1 MDDRLKAALEEG
13 AKNGAVEVFEKHDEY
28 MNALKEE
35 MEHYNAVLKEAKEA
49 YVKRTQELKDQYAD
63 NEAQYAFAQ
72 SILNGIINK
81 LDKKE

>member
-1 MDDRLKAALEEG
+1 MDDRLRAALEEG

-35 MEHYNAVLKEAKEA
+35 MEHYNAVLKEAKET
-49 YVKRTQELKDQYAD
+49 YVKRTQELQEQYAD
-63 NEAQYAFAQ
+63 NEAQYDFAQ
-72 SILNGIINK
+72 NILYGIINK

>member
-13 AKNGAVEVFEKHDEY
+13 ARNGAAEVFEKHGEFV
-28 MNALKEE
+28 NALKEE
-35 MEHYNAVLKEAKEA
+35 MEHYNAVLKEAEEA
-49 YVKRTQELKDQYAD
+49 YAKKTQELKDRYAD

-72 SILNGIINK
+72 NILNGIINK

>member
-1 MDDRLKAALEEG
+1 MDERLKSALEEG
-13 AKNGAVEVFEKHDEY
+13 AKNGAAEVFNNHEEYIKLIDEE
-28 MNALKEE
+28 NARHEQEIATL
-35 MEHYNAVLKEAKEA
+35 
-49 YVKRTQELKDQYAD
+49 VKTYED